1 MFYSID
7 VIDICELC
15 SSLCFISAFY
25 LIKNTTCHKKYHQC
39 CLLGLITSSVG
50 YHTMEKLYLKYGVVS
65 KWSYELST
73 YLDNY
78 FIMVLSGNILLS
90 PENSNLIAL
99 ITFKSNIFKKLY
111 FAIIYLNT
119 IKRLYFKNRIF
130 EMKVSIASS
139 ILISM
144 CIIEY
149 SYNGWH
155 ILNSWI
161 WHLSNLM
168 YLITSCYSN
177 DKVIE
182 LEYDCLNLMKK
193 KICNY
198 LKIKE

>member
-7 VIDICELC
+7 VIDIFELS
-15 SSLCFISAFY
+15 SSLCFLSVFY

-39 CLLGLITSSVG
+39 CLLGLILSSIS
-50 YHTMEKLYLKYGVVS
+50 YHTMEKLYLKYNLVNYS
-65 KWSYELST
+65 TYELST

-78 FIMVLSGNILLS
+78 FIMILSGNILFS

-99 ITFKSNIFKKLY
+99 ITFRSNIFKKLY
-111 FAIIYLNT
+111 FVAIYLNT
-119 IKRLYFKNRIF
+119 IKRLYFKNKVF
-130 EMKVSIASS
+130 EMKVSLVSS
-139 ILISM
+139 ILIFL

-182 LEYDCLNLMKK
+182 LEYDYLKLMKRNVCK
-193 KICNY
+193 Y